1 MNERERIGDYLIR
14 RLTELG
20 VGHIFGIPGDYV
32 LGFYD
37 LLSRTEGV
45 EVVNTCDE
53 QGAGFAA
60 DAYARVRGLG
70 AVCVT
75 YGVGALKIANTTAQ
89 AYAEKSPVVVIS
101 GAPGIG
107 EQKKSQL
114 LHHQFTDF
122 GAQKR
127 IFEEFTVA
135 SATLDSPAIAQAEI
149 DRVLSAALRY
159 KRPVYLELPR
169 DRVFSLCPPRTHLQ
183 LEPEKSDAATLGEAL
198 DEAVAL
204 INAAERPVI
213 LAGVEVHRFGLQQEL
228 CRLARKNGIPV
239 AATILAKSVVADTE
253 RFYMGIY
260 EGATGLADV
269 QAYVESSDC
278 LLLLGAFLSDMDLGL
293 FTANIDPAAS
303 IYATSERVSIKRHSF
318 TDILFGDFIRG
329 LLKAP
334 IRPRQLGDIPR
345 PAKPGRYVPGKEDAL
360 ITVDNL
366 FRQIN
371 AFLDERTLVVA
382 DIGDALFGAND
393 LFIHRFTKF
402 LSPAFYA
409 SLGFAVPG
417 ALGAQLADP
426 AVRPLILVGD
436 GAFQMTGMEISTIA
450 RLGLNPIVIV
460 LNNEGFSTER
470 PMLDGHYN
478 DVHPWHY
485 SKIPSVVGTGIGFI
499 VETEHELA
507 QALRTAR
514 KNIESFTLIDVK
526 LGRHDRSPALTRLTQ
541 KLGELVKSGAAPPQS
556 QATDPQQH

>member
-1 MNERERIGDYLIR
+1 MNERERIGDYLIK

-37 LLSRTEGV
+37 LLSNTESIQL
-45 EVVNTCDE
+45 VNTCDE

-60 DAYARVRGLG
+60 DAYARVKGLG

-101 GAPGIG
+101 GAPGIE

-135 SATLDSPAIAQAEI
+135 ATAIDSPETARSEI

-159 KRPVYLELPR
+159 KRPVYIELPR
-169 DRVFSLCPPRTHLQ
+169 DLVFALCPPKGGIQ
-183 LEPEKSDAATLGEAL
+183 LEAEQSDAATLREAI

-204 INAAERPVI
+204 IDAAERPVI
-213 LAGVEVHRFGLQQEL
+213 LAGVEIHRFGLQDEL
-228 CRLARKNGIPV
+228 CRLARKKGIPV

-253 RFYMGIY
+253 KFYMGIY
-260 EGATGLADV
+260 EGATGLAEV

-278 LLLLGAFLSDMDLGL
+278 LLLLGALLSDMELGL

-318 TDILFGDFIRG
+318 SDILFGDFVKG
-329 LLKAP
+329 LLNAP
-334 IRPRQLGDIPR
+334 IHPRTLGEIPR
-345 PAKPGRYVPGKEDAL
+345 PHKPGRFVEKKEDAP

-371 AFLDERTLVVA
+371 AFIDERTMVVA

-426 AVRPLILVGD
+426 AVRPLVLVGD

-470 PMLDGHYN
+470 PMLDGPYN
-478 DVHPWHY
+478 DVHPWHF

-507 QALRTAR
+507 RALRTAR
-514 KNIESFTLIDVK
+514 RNVESFTLIDVK
-526 LGRHDRSPALTRLTQ
+526 LDRHDRSPALTRLTE
-541 KLGELVKSGAAPPQS
+541 KLGELVKSGPAPSKS
-556 QATDPQQH
+556 QTTDTQQD